1 MPRVG
6 CLAPD
11 GVASQA
17 MKGRSITIVGTWLC
31 QRPPSRPGAGSS
43 HEMERMHHLADTSL
57 SEEPALRCLPGC
69 HGACQPRLK
78 YRTSTGYRVRRWV
91 VIDCSWPPCVIA
103 TSRRPWQLLGLRHG
117 HRPRTC
123 PWASVCTSAQP
134 LGARRAATGCTGAWR
149 LGASPS
155 TWLTWMAPGWRQKA
169 HCQRPSRDAARG
181 HGGGAGGRLP
191 QSGLPAP
198 RGAAAR
204 GARRAHSAQSTEMA
218 DA

>member
-1 MPRVG
+1 MTTTRGRGCHTTHTIRISGDFGADPFNGAAQTMPRVG

-78 YRTSTGYRVRRWV
+78 YRTSTGYRVDGMMGSDRLQLAALR
-91 VIDCSWPPCVIA
+91 DRDLA
-103 TSRRPWQLLGLRHG
+103 TP
-117 HRPRTC
+117 
-123 PWASVCTSAQP
+123 V
-134 LGARRAATGCTGAWR
+134 AAA
-149 LGASPS
+149 
-155 TWLTWMAPGWRQKA
+155 
-169 HCQRPSRDAARG
+169 
-181 HGGGAGGRLP
+181 
-191 QSGLPAP
+191 
-198 RGAAAR
+198 GAAAR
-204 GARRAHSAQSTEMA
+204 SSTAHVSVGVCVHQRAALGCAPRCHGLHGRGKSRCVAVDVALLDGAGVATEGA
-218 DA
+218 LPTPLA